1 LSARAAAKRAFL
13 VAEAGAGAFC
23 LRPFTLVDE
32 AFAEVEEVLEEVLEV
47 VVLEEVLE
55 VVTRVVADFVLEAA
69 ALLLLEVLLVL
80 EEEAAA
86 EETTLATEP
95 AGPV

>member
-1 LSARAAAKRAFL
+1 
-13 VAEAGAGAFC
+13 VE
-23 LRPFTLVDE
+23 E
-32 AFAEVEEVLEEVLEV
+32 AFAEVEEDLEELLEVVVVEDLEEVLE
-47 VVLEEVLE
+47 EVR
-55 VVTRVVADFVLEAA
+55 RVVADFVLDAA